1 MAMAHEAEELAL
13 AIWSQQWPRL
23 RHSFR
28 SCTLSG
34 ADRSSPGADFDL
46 QMVPPQETSIR
57 SRFPKAFEPS
67 WARLPGGDWVEV
79 AVDDL
84 CSDVGHELR
93 TFFRRVGGDLANGRA
108 AFASLCRLHQFL
120 RRLDH
125 DDRLARAIK
134 LTSEALALATASS
147 APTRAALAASSIRFA
162 RSTTSAAFSA
172 AMSLQRSSG
181 VVGQRGEKRGGATG
195 GAQVPGIRHLE

>member
-84 CSDVGHELR
+84 CSVLDMNCGH
-93 TFFRRVGGDLANGRA
+93 FFGVLA
-108 AFASLCRLHQFL
+108 
-120 RRLDH
+120 
-125 DDRLARAIK
+125 
-134 LTSEALALATASS
+134 
-147 APTRAALAASSIRFA
+147 
-162 RSTTSAAFSA
+162 
-172 AMSLQRSSG
+172 
-181 VVGQRGEKRGGATG
+181 
-195 GAQVPGIRHLE
+195 GI